1 MKPYYG
7 AHVDKLSSL
16 YNTIYK
22 NHKQYNANAFSIFI
36 ASPRTGVLYKLPEKD
51 INKTIQYVNDNNIK
65 LIVHGSYISN
75 PWNAKQKTINSVI
88 NELNMCNRLGISIYN
103 IHLPANKPTNDV
115 VNVIKNHLINA
126 VSNVTMTLEIIAC
139 KENKNSYINPE
150 NLNKLC
156 AQLKKE
162 LSNDNFE
169 KIKICIDTAHL
180 HASGVNITSKQDAKS
195 YFTQLNSDSI
205 GLIHLN
211 DNYNKFKSNK
221 DKHAPLTKGNIWND
235 DVSGLIY
242 IVRYAKKHN
251 IPIILESHEGVFTK
265 ELQIINKII

>member
-1 MKPYYG
+1 
-7 AHVDKLSSL
+7 
-16 YNTIYK
+16 
-22 NHKQYNANAFSIFI
+22 
-36 ASPRTGVLYKLPEKD
+36 
-51 INKTIQYVNDNNIK
+51 
-65 LIVHGSYISN
+65 
-75 PWNAKQKTINSVI
+75 
-88 NELNMCNRLGISIYN
+88 MCNRLGISIYN